1 VFIRLREKLN
11 PLFVDRVA
19 RRLLLASAV
28 FNLAAWALLLVRL
41 FPFLRRGAIIGLHYN
56 VYLNVNAVGWAWLG
70 LLPPAIGTI
79 ILVVNAA
86 LAARSYGPNRTNA
99 LIFLTVTAFY
109 EVLLAAASVFVTL
122 INMPR

>member
-1 VFIRLREKLN
+1 MFIRLREKLN
-11 PLFVDRVA
+11 PLFVDRAA
-19 RRLLLASAV
+19 RRLLIASAF
-28 FNLAAWALLLVRL
+28 FNLAAWVLLLTRL
-41 FPFLRRGAIIGLHYN
+41 FPFLRKGSIIALHYN

-79 ILVVNAA
+79 ILLVNVA

-109 EVLLAAASVFVTL
+109 ELLLVVAAVFVAL